1 MKDRSSEI
9 QKRREEKKDE
19 KINVTFFYSVE
30 SSWIVAPVSTWYDL
44 ALALTFPITE
54 YWMPP
59 CLPVFREINS
69 KQEFVNKKTK
79 KVSWIFNVKPA
90 RFNSLSP
97 IFAFLNKL
105 PI

>member
-1 MKDRSSEI
+1 MPFSRWKDEGQVLRDT
-9 QKRREEKKDE
+9 RREEKKDE

-59 CLPVFREINS
+59 CLPVFGELNS

-79 KVSWIFNVKPA
+79 KYSQG
-90 RFNSLSP
+90 
-97 IFAFLNKL
+97 
-105 PI
+105 